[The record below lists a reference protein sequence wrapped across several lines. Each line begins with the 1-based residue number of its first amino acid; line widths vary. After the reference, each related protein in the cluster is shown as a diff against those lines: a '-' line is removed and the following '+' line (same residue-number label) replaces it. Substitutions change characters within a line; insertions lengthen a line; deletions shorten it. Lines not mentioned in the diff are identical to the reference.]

1 MPRLAR
7 RYGGGYSKARM
18 TGKTD
23 ISKDLAFLSGRRS
36 EMTERLRAWCRINT
50 GSANLEGLAAMN
62 AALAEAFAVL
72 GADVSAMPSRP
83 QSLVTAKG
91 DVVERRLGDCLRI
104 VKRPQAPVRVLL
116 AGHMDTV
123 FAADHPFQSDQ
134 LIDADTM
141 NAPGGADM
149 KGGILIMLYA
159 LMAVERSRFAERV
172 GYEIIINAD
181 EEIGSPG
188 SAAILHEAAM
198 RAQFACV
205 YEPAMADGTLAGA
218 RKGSGNFSAVFSGK
232 AAHAGR
238 DHAAGRNAVI
248 AAAKFATAVD
258 ALSGVREGVTVNVAK
273 IDGGGPNNVV
283 PDNAVVRFN
292 ARVEKAGDADWCM
305 GEFRNLLAA
314 VNAREGYSAHLHGSF
329 GRPPKPMTPELEAF
343 FRALKDC
350 GVELGLDIGWKATGG
365 VCDGNNIAAA
375 GIPVIDTLG
384 ARGGDIH
391 SSNEFVKLDS
401 LEERAKLSALLL
413 LRIAAGDIPNP
424 GKKLQ

>member
-1 MPRLAR
+1 MA
-7 RYGGGYSKARM
+7 
-18 TGKTD
+18 GKTD
-23 ISKDLAFLSGRRS
+23 ISKDLAFLDGKRP
-36 EMTERLRAWCRINT
+36 EMTARLREWCAINT
-50 GSANLEGLAAMN
+50 GTSNLEGLAAMHGALADAF
-62 AALAEAFAVL
+62 AALGGEVETIP
-72 GADVSAMPSRP
+72 SAP

-91 DVVERRLGDCLRI
+91 ELVERQLGDCLRV
-104 VKRPQAPVRVLL
+104 VKRPQAPVRILL

-123 FAADHPFQSDQ
+123 FAADHPFQSDRF
-134 LIDADTM
+134 IDDDTL

-149 KGGILIMLYA
+149 KGGILVMLYA
-159 LMAVERSRFAERV
+159 LMAVERSRLADRI
-172 GYEIIINAD
+172 GYEVILNAD

-188 SAAILHEAAM
+188 SAAILHEAAT

-218 RKGSGNFSAVFSGK
+218 RKGSGNFSAVFTGR

-238 DHAAGRNAVI
+238 DHASGRNAVV
-248 AAAKFATAVD
+248 AAAHFMTAID
-258 ALSGVREGVTVNVAK
+258 ALSAKRAGLTVNVAK
-273 IDGGGPNNVV
+273 MDGGGPNNVV

-292 ARVEKAGDADWCM
+292 ARVEKTEDADWFM
-305 GEFRNLLAA
+305 DEASKLIASA
-314 VNAREGYSAHLHGSF
+314 NAREGYGAHLHGGF
-329 GRPPKPMTPELEAF
+329 GRPPKPMTPQLEAF
-343 FRALKDC
+343 FKALKDC

-375 GIPVIDTLG
+375 GVPVIDTLG

-391 SSNEFVKLDS
+391 SSGEFVKLDS

-424 GKKLQ
+424 GAKLQ

>member
-1 MPRLAR
+1 
-7 RYGGGYSKARM
+7 M

-23 ISKDLAFLSGRRS
+23 ISRDLAFLRGKRP
-36 EMTERLRAWCRINT
+36 EMTERLRAWCAINT
-50 GSANLEGLAAMN
+50 GSANLEGLAAMHG
-62 AALAEAFAVL
+62 ALGEAFAAL
-72 GADVSAMPSRP
+72 GAEIETVPSAP
-83 QSLVTAKG
+83 QALVTASG
-91 DVVERRLGDCLRI
+91 EVVQRQLGDCLRI

-123 FAADHPFQSDQ
+123 FAADHAFQTGRM
-134 LIDADTM
+134 IDADTM
-141 NAPGGADM
+141 NAPGAADM
-149 KGGILIMLYA
+149 KGGILVMLYA
-159 LMAVERSRFAERV
+159 LMAVERSKFADRI
-172 GYEIIINAD
+172 GYEIILNAD

-188 SAAILHEAAM
+188 SAAILNDAAK
-198 RAQFACV
+198 RAHFACV

-218 RKGSGNFSAVFSGK
+218 RKGSGNFSAVFSGR

-238 DHAAGRNAVI
+238 DHATGRNAVV
-248 AAAKFATAVD
+248 AAAHFMTALD
-258 ALSGVREGVTVNVAK
+258 AMSGARAGLTVNVAK
-273 IDGGGPNNVV
+273 MDGGGPNNVV

-292 ARVEKAGDADWCM
+292 ARVDKAEDADWFTS
-305 GEFRNLLAA
+305 EVRKLIAA
-314 VNAREGYSAHLHGSF
+314 VNARDGFGAHLHGSF
-329 GRPPKPMTPELEAF
+329 GRPPKPMTPQLEAF

-391 SSNEFVKLDS
+391 SSSEFVKLDS
-401 LEERAKLSALLL
+401 LEERAALSALLL

-424 GKKLQ
+424 GAKLQ

>member
-1 MPRLAR
+1 
-7 RYGGGYSKARM
+7 M

-23 ISKDLAFLSGRRS
+23 ISKDLAFLGGKRR
-36 EMTERLRAWCRINT
+36 EMTDRLRAWCAINT
-50 GSANLEGLAAMN
+50 GSANLEGLAAMHG
-62 AALAEAFAVL
+62 ALKDGFSAL
-72 GADVSAMPSRP
+72 GAEVETVPSAP
-83 QSLVTAKG
+83 QTVVTAAG
-91 DVVERRLGDCLRI
+91 EVIERRLGDCLRI

-123 FAADHPFQSDQ
+123 FAADHAFQTDRM
-134 LIDADTM
+134 IDADTL

-149 KGGILIMLYA
+149 KGGILVLLYA
-159 LMAVERSRFAERV
+159 LMAVERSRFADRI
-172 GYEIIINAD
+172 GYEVILNAD

-188 SAAILHEAAM
+188 SAAILADAAK
-198 RAQFACV
+198 RAQFAMV

-218 RKGSGNFSAVFSGK
+218 RKGSGNFSAVFSGR

-238 DHAAGRNAVI
+238 DHVSGRNAVV
-248 AAAKFATAVD
+248 AAAHFITALD
-258 ALSGVREGVTVNVAK
+258 AMSGARAGLTVNVAK
-273 IDGGGPNNVV
+273 MDGGGPNNVV
-283 PDNAVVRFN
+283 PDTAVVRFN
-292 ARVEKAGDADWCM
+292 TRVDKAEDADWFM
-305 GEFRNLLAA
+305 AEAKKLIAA
-314 VNAREGYSAHLHGSF
+314 VNARDGYSAHLHGSF
-329 GRPPKPMTPELEAF
+329 GRPPKPMTPQLEAF

-413 LRIAAGDIPNP
+413 LRVAAGDIPNP
-424 GKKLQ
+424 GAKLQ